1 MKILVTGAKGML
13 GKDLSSIL
21 KKSNHEVLETDI
33 EELDITQIDKVY
45 EIVKTLKPEIIL
57 NFAAYTQVDK
67 AEQEPEKAFLIN
79 GAGTQNLA
87 LICRDFNIDLLHIS
101 TDYIF
106 DGEKKSPYTP
116 FDSPNPINVY
126 GLSKLAGEKY
136 LQWLWDKFYII
147 RTSWLYGKNGPN
159 FVFSILKLAQTRKE
173 IKVVNDQIG
182 SPTWTVTL
190 SQAISEIIETKK
202 YGIYHISDYTD
213 HGISW
218 FAFAQ
223 EIINLSGSKAKIIP
237 FKTEEFPQLARRPSN
252 SVLDLTMTR
261 LIFKINIPTW
271 KESLRNFLSQIKE
284 PT

>member
-1 MKILVTGAKGML
+1 ML
-13 GKDLSSIL
+13 GKDLSLIL
-21 KKSNHEVLETDI
+21 KKANHEVLETDI
-33 EELDITQIDKVY
+33 EELDITKIDKIY
-45 EIVKTLKPEIIL
+45 KMVKTLKPEIII
-57 NFAAYTQVDK
+57 NCAAYTQVDK
-67 AEQEPEKAFLIN
+67 AEQEIEKAFLIN
-79 GAGTQNLA
+79 GAGVQNLA
-87 LICRDFNIDLLHIS
+87 LICRDFNTDLLQIS
-101 TDYIF
+101 TDYVF
-106 DGEKKSPYTP
+106 DSENKASYAP

-147 RTSWLYGKNGPN
+147 RTSWLYGKNGLN
-159 FVFSILKLAQTRKE
+159 FVITILKLAQTRKE

-190 SQAISEIIETKK
+190 SQAISEIIGTKK
-202 YGIYHISDYTD
+202 YGIYHITDCTD

-223 EIINLSGSKAKIIP
+223 EIINLSGSKTKIIP
-237 FKTEEFPQLARRPSN
+237 CKTEEFPQLARRPSN
-252 SVLDLTMTR
+252 SVLDLTMTK

-284 PT
+284 PI